1 MVTKESDSTN
11 RHTKNYNAIN
21 GLRRN
26 TSHNI
31 NASLKLQ
38 NEQQRVIVSGDNDA
52 NDDIYKTTAYPGLW
66 ARVDERESKQQKQT
80 SSTFSNISMTNLE
93 KIETNI
99 GKKNSKSPDFE
110 NYMMVFLKSTKV
122 GNFSTIRK

>member
-31 NASLKLQ
+31 NTSLKLQ
-38 NEQQRVIVSGDNDA
+38 IEQQRG
-52 NDDIYKTTAYPGLW
+52 
-66 ARVDERESKQQKQT
+66 ARVDERKSKQQKQT
-80 SSTFSNISMTNLE
+80 SSTFSNISMTNLD
-93 KIETNI
+93 KIDTNI

-110 NYMMVFLKSTKV
+110 NYRMVFLKSTKV
-122 GNFSTIRK
+122 VNFNTIRT